1 MIDSLE
7 AVPYDALTCDNALNV
22 EILDARTEYG
32 VSLDYN
38 AKLYD
43 EGSMKRFAGMFC
55 KACEL
60 MLTMDGGTTVSDVKA
75 MLL

>member
-1 MIDSLE
+1 MIESLE

-22 EILDARTEYG
+22 EILDAETEWG

-38 AKLYD
+38 CRLYD

-55 KACEL
+55 RACEL
-60 MLTMDGGTTVSDVKA
+60 MLTMDGGAAASDVKA
-75 MLL
+75 LL